1 MKNTYLISLLF
12 SILVVFSSGC
22 RNVQEQFKEASI
34 PSYKPTNFYAPG
46 VPDSVQRVVVLPL
59 YYAPYE
65 DEYLTVL
72 EGSFQNELSKRTL
85 FEIVMID
92 REDLDMLFHIRQAS
106 SSQELPYQFLERLNE
121 RYHIDAV
128 LFTDLTYFEPYKP
141 LGIGV
146 RSKLVGTD
154 GSVYWAFDDIFDAG
168 SLPVAVG
175 AKRFT
180 LGNSHTP
187 FPLDT
192 GNAGLQGPELFTK
205 YVAFEMYGTL
215 DREKSQSVDIEQDV

>member
-1 MKNTYLISLLF
+1 M
-12 SILVVFSSGC
+12 
-22 RNVQEQFKEASI
+22 QEQLKEASI

-46 VPDSVQRVVVLPL
+46 VPDSVQRVAVLPL

-65 DEYLTVL
+65 DEYLAVL
-72 EGSFQNELSKRTL
+72 EKSFQNELTKRTL
-85 FEIVMID
+85 FEIVMVD
-92 REDLDMLFHIRQAS
+92 REDLDMLFHLRQVS
-106 SSQELPYQFLERLNE
+106 SSEELPYEFFNRLNQ
-121 RYHIDAV
+121 RYHVDAV
-128 LFTDLTYFEPYKP
+128 LFTDLTYFEAYKP
-141 LGIGV
+141 LGVGV
-146 RSKLVGTD
+146 RSKLVGID
-154 GSVYWAFDDIFDAG
+154 GPVYWAFDDIFDAG

-180 LGNSHTP
+180 LGNSHNP

-215 DREKSQSVDIEQDV
+215 NREKQQVIDVEGDV